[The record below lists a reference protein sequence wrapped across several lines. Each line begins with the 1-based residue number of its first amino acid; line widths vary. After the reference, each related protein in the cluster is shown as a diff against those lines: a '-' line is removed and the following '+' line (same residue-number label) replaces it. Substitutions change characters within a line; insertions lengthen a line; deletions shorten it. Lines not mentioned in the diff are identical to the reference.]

1 MTTRLPWAGR
11 ADEVVMSGHGPFDR
25 VYLQIGGGGLAAACA
40 CWFKKFWPE
49 CKCIGVEGVNQASM
63 KLAVESG
70 ERRTLPYVDVFC
82 DGTAVRTAGEL
93 TFELCRELLDGFVTV
108 TNEEVCKAIRSLWN
122 SIRVITEPSGSMGM
136 AALLQDWKNGNIS
149 PGEKCLVALSGANM
163 DFAQMGL
170 VATRA
175 GVHETN
181 RQERFLQIPMETKR
195 GQVLKY
201 LESIPEGVQLT
212 DVQYGRVAG
221 DIQQPVFGV
230 LATDAQFAQ
239 IDRALQAKG
248 LQARDVTNHAD
259 VRFRMISYDRERL
272 KHPVFFVIE
281 FPERPGAFSEF
292 MRVVGQYA
300 HLCYFNYRYSGEHV
314 GRALVGLEFETV
326 EDRDTCREQ
335 AMQLLGTT
343 IQGLHELPDEVRHRV
358 LDRMSPLDK

>member
-1 MTTRLPWAGR
+1 MP
-11 ADEVVMSGHGPFDR
+11 
-25 VYLQIGGGGLAAACA
+25 
-40 CWFKKFWPE
+40 
-49 CKCIGVEGVNQASM
+49 
-63 KLAVESG
+63 
-70 ERRTLPYVDVFC
+70 
-82 DGTAVRTAGEL
+82 
-93 TFELCRELLDGFVTV
+93 
-108 TNEEVCKAIRSLWN
+108 
-122 SIRVITEPSGSMGM
+122 
-136 AALLQDWKNGNIS
+136 IS
-149 PGEKCLVALSGANM
+149 PGEKCLVVLSGANM

-230 LATDAQFAQ
+230 LATDEQFAE
-239 IDRALQAKG
+239 IDRALQEKG

-300 HLCYFNYRYSGEHV
+300 HLCYFNYR
-314 GRALVGLEFETV
+314 
-326 EDRDTCREQ
+326 
-335 AMQLLGTT
+335 
-343 IQGLHELPDEVRHRV
+343 
-358 LDRMSPLDK
+358 